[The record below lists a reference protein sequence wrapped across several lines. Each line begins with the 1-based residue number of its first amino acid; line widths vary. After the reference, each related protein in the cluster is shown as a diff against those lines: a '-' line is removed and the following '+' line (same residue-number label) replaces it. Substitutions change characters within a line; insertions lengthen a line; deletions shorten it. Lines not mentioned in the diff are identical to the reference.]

1 MKRRSRIKRLVKKA
15 EYVAMG
21 FTMVTLIYTAMVI
34 NLAGSKK
41 RKEWI

>member
-1 MKRRSRIKRLVKKA
+1 MKRSRIRRIAKKV

-21 FTMVTLIYTAMVI
+21 FTMVTLIYAAMVI
-34 NLAGSKK
+34 NAAGSKK

>member
-1 MKRRSRIKRLVKKA
+1 MKRSRIKRIIRKA

-34 NLAGSKK
+34 NAAGSKK